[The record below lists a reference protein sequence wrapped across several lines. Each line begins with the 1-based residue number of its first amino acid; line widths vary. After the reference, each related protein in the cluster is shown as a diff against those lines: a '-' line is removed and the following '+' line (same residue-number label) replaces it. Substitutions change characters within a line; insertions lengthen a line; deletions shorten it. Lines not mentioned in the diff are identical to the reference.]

1 MYLIL
6 KRAIVDFS
14 LFWSAVYGLLR
25 GNVSTQ
31 QAEYFI
37 NYMTQPEADAH
48 ICILTVLIYPW
59 KYMLQVKCDFRLI
72 LICPTPS
79 LALIFIG
86 CKFYV

>member
-1 MYLIL
+1 M
-6 KRAIVDFS
+6 A
-14 LFWSAVYGLLR
+14 WSAFYGQLR
-25 GNVSTQ
+25 RNLSTQ

-37 NYMTQPEADAH
+37 KYMTQPKADAH
-48 ICILTVLIYPW
+48 ISILMVLIYPR